1 MATTKFKFAINN
13 AEFPFLYSQASRSV
27 VQPGSDIAPRVG
39 TNFTGGAS
47 YDFNVAQLLFCENA
61 LPSGAGLV
69 SVGYREAGAAVT
81 PAVTDFDQLIVL
93 RDSQERNYLM
103 SPARGKNYVFNTTTA
118 TWTSYNSFTWD
129 STKTLVSRAYV
140 NGRTLVMYE
149 RDRVIEWDSV
159 TPKFDTRTLTLPSG
173 YAITDIR
180 GICGASNYL
189 VAHTSTEI
197 LWSTLTNILDLADT
211 AAGAGRQTPID
222 LKGQI
227 TVLLPISGGFLI
239 CTTQNVVAAFF
250 TGTAATPFSYREV
263 TGSAG
268 VSGAEQVTFE
278 ANQDRVFAYGTSG
291 IQTLSLQRAEVVFPK
306 CTDFL
311 VGASYDSWDEILGA
325 VVESIA
331 TGALA
336 VKLQLLSHRY
346 LCISYLKSW
355 NHFQFVLV
363 YDLAL
368 QRWGKLKIP
377 HTDIGIL
384 PSVIG
389 SAFDLSYDELS
400 AAYESY
406 DVAYQDLKTVA
417 GGFLPA
423 KTGFLFLQESG
434 FLQTLITDPTLSSNT
449 GVALFG
455 RIQHVRGRTVTFL
468 GTQLDGLYGTPAP
481 VVRLVGSAP
490 GNGFDRDR
498 VVAATFASGTERSLK
513 YVGRQVF
520 ENFDLAISGKFQ
532 LSNGVVEIM
541 NHGSR

>member
-27 VQPGSDIAPRVG
+27 VQPGADIAPRVG
-39 TNFTGGAS
+39 AGFTGGAS

-69 SVGYREAGAAVT
+69 SVGYRDVGAAVS
-81 PAVTDFDQLIVL
+81 PAVTVFDQLIVL

-103 SPARGKNYVFNTTTA
+103 SPARGKNYVFDSETA

-129 STKTLVSRAYV
+129 SAKTLVSRAYV

-149 RDRVIEWDSV
+149 RDRVIEWDSA
-159 TPKFDTRTLTLPSG
+159 TPKFDTKTLTLPGG

-189 VAHTSTEI
+189 IAHTSTEI
-197 LWSTLTNILDLADT
+197 LWSTLTDILDFADLD
-211 AAGAGRQTPID
+211 AGAGRQIPID

-227 TVLLPISGGFLI
+227 TGLLPVSGGFLI

-268 VSGAEQVTFE
+268 VSSVEQVTFE
-278 ANQDRVFAYGTSG
+278 ANQDRIFAYGTSG
-291 IQTLSLQRAEVVFPK
+291 IQSLSLQRAEVLLPK
-306 CTDFL
+306 CADFL
-311 VGASYDSWDEILGA
+311 VGTSYDQWDEALGV
-325 VVESIA
+325 VVEGVA
-331 TGALA
+331 TDALA

-346 LCISYLKSW
+346 LCISYLKNG

-368 QRWGKLKIP
+368 QRWGKLRVP

-384 PSVIG
+384 PNTAG
-389 SAFDLSYDELS
+389 STFDLTYDELG
-400 AAYESY
+400 APYDSY
-406 DVAYQDLKTVA
+406 NVAYQDLKTVA

-434 FLQTLITDPTLSSNT
+434 FLQSLVTDPTLSSGT

-468 GTQLDGLYGTPAP
+468 GAQFDGLYGTPAP
-481 VVRLVGSAP
+481 VVQLVGSTP

-498 VVAATFASGTERSLK
+498 VVAATLASGTERSLK

>member
-39 TNFTGGAS
+39 AGFTGGAS
-47 YDFNVAQLLFCENA
+47 YDYNVAQLLFCENV

-69 SVGYREAGAAVT
+69 SVGYREAGAAVS

-93 RDSQERNYLM
+93 RDSQERNHLM
-103 SPARGKNYVFNTTTA
+103 SPARGKNYVFDTATA

-159 TPKFDTRTLTLPSG
+159 TPKFDTRTLTLPGG

-197 LWSTLTNILDLADT
+197 LWSTLTNILDLADLT
-211 AAGAGRQTPID
+211 AGAGRQTPID

-227 TVLLPISGGFLI
+227 TCLLPISGGFLI

-268 VSGAEQVTFE
+268 VPGAEQVTFE
-278 ANQDRVFAYGTSG
+278 ANQDRFFAYGTSG
-291 IQTLSLQRAEVVFPK
+291 VQALSLQRAEVLLPK

-311 VGASYDSWDEILGA
+311 VGTSYDSWDETLGI
-325 VVESIA
+325 VVESVA

-346 LCISYLKSW
+346 LCISYLKSG

-384 PSVIG
+384 PSVAG
-389 SAFDLSYDELS
+389 SAFDLSYDELG
-400 AAYESY
+400 AVYDSY

-434 FLQTLITDPTLSSNT
+434 LLQLLVTDPTLSSAT

-468 GTQLDGLYGTPAP
+468 GAQFDGLYGTPAP
-481 VVRLVGSAP
+481 TVRLVGSTP

-498 VVAATFASGTERSLK
+498 VVAATFTSGTERSLK
-513 YVGRQVF
+513 YAGRQVF